1 MEIEKGA
8 MILINSYPYI
18 INGFNDT
25 MYICTPYGIEDNISY
40 ILNRESINSPY
51 EREVEN
57 PDE

>member
-18 INGFNDT
+18 INGFNDR
-25 MYICTPYGIEDNISY
+25 MYICTPYRVDENISY
-40 ILNRESINSPY
+40 ILNRDSIVSPD

-57 PDE
+57 TDE